1 MKYEQEKLKF
11 AKDLNEFA
19 STLDNAIEAGGE
31 WAIRGFIDVFKNVYT
46 ISSDTKVISK
56 ILELCLF
63 PHFLAFADRIG
74 YRIELAEKQNWYPD
88 LSFVKL
94 GNEDVKFAVDLKST
108 YRDEEN
114 SDRCNGFTLGSH
126 GEYFINRS
134 STKNIQYPYD
144 EYSGHFCLGI
154 IYSRHVLD
162 KFEETR
168 IYSVDEVRDI
178 PSVAGNFVF
187 FAVEKWRIASG
198 KGGSGNTANIGSI
211 KSIPD
216 ILSGNG
222 VFALAGEE
230 FFDEYWANYGK
241 LEVRTSDGKIK
252 KLTSFE
258 ELLKFKNL
266 PLSLSNKPLE
276 RKRRKNV

>member
-1 MKYEQEKLKF
+1 MKRILIGAMALRWVRMVSTLSTDQVRRTSNIRTMNTR
-11 AKDLNEFA
+11 DIFA
-19 STLDNAIEAGGE
+19 SGLF
-31 WAIRGFIDVFKNVYT
+31 IRDMCSIN
-46 ISSDTKVISK
+46 SK
-56 ILELCLF
+56 
-63 PHFLAFADRIG
+63 R
-74 YRIELAEKQNWYPD
+74 R
-88 LSFVKL
+88 
-94 GNEDVKFAVDLKST
+94 
-108 YRDEEN
+108 
-114 SDRCNGFTLGSH
+114 GFTL
-126 GEYFINRS
+126 
-134 STKNIQYPYD
+134 STR
-144 EYSGHFCLGI
+144 CGI
-154 IYSRHVLD
+154 FRRLRVIL
-162 KFEETR
+162 F
-168 IYSVDEVRDI
+168 
-178 PSVAGNFVF
+178 F
-187 FAVEKWRIASG
+187 FAVEKWRIASD

>member
-1 MKYEQEKLKF
+1 M
-11 AKDLNEFA
+11 
-19 STLDNAIEAGGE
+19 
-31 WAIRGFIDVFKNVYT
+31 R
-46 ISSDTKVISK
+46 VI
-56 ILELCLF
+56 LF
-63 PHFLAFADRIG
+63 
-74 YRIELAEKQNWYPD
+74 
-88 LSFVKL
+88 
-94 GNEDVKFAVDLKST
+94 
-108 YRDEEN
+108 
-114 SDRCNGFTLGSH
+114 
-126 GEYFINRS
+126 
-134 STKNIQYPYD
+134 
-144 EYSGHFCLGI
+144 
-154 IYSRHVLD
+154 
-162 KFEETR
+162 
-168 IYSVDEVRDI
+168 
-178 PSVAGNFVF
+178 F
-187 FAVEKWRIASG
+187 FAVEKWRIASD